1 MISKAMLLALL
12 AGFMPFAAD
21 AQTMI
26 DRSSTSTSTTALAGV
41 NLPTPASTYGQD
53 EVQAAGG
60 VACRSAV
67 GGNGAYIDTGV
78 VGSNDLYNRNSATAY
93 ARVVMPLGRAPKRLD
108 CGRLYDLEIQRL
120 RMELELARMSM
131 PGPAN
136 ATATN
141 QPAAN
146 AMAAGMQS
154 TLR

>member
-1 MISKAMLLALL
+1 MISKAMLLALF
-12 AGFMPFAAD
+12 AGFMPIAAQ
-21 AQTMI
+21 AQTLI
-26 DRSSTSTSTTALAGV
+26 DRSSTSTTAMAGV
-41 NLPTPASTYGQD
+41 NLPTPANTYGQD

-93 ARVVMPLGRAPKRLD
+93 ARVVMPLGKSPKRLD

-131 PGPAN
+131 PGPAG
-136 ATATN
+136 ATATA
-141 QPAAN
+141 QAPAN
-146 AMAAGMQS
+146 SMAGLQS